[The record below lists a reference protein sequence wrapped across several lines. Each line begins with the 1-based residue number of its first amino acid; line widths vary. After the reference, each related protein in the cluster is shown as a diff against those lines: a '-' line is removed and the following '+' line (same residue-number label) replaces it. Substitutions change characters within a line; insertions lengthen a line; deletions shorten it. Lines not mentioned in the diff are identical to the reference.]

1 MNKHIKLFESFFREE
16 DSNIYEAQKIYNED
30 TFEHMYK
37 DEPGLLEKQ
46 RAIIK
51 TWIIDYVCPMW
62 GFSFDDPKLQALAA
76 SAKIWLSKDSGAG
89 WPKGKEMIYRNG
101 DFEEVEFGGPLT
113 NGAVVRGLY
122 DIKEMFTPEPGRPV
136 GPSHISRQEPLLTSM
151 YALMYR

>member
-62 GFSFDDPKLQALAA
+62 GVSFDDPKLQALA
-76 SAKIWLSKDSGAG
+76 KD
-89 WPKGKEMIYRNG
+89 PNT
-101 DFEEVEFGGPLT
+101 EVE
-113 NGAVVRGLY
+113 V
-122 DIKEMFTPEPGRPV
+122 K
-136 GPSHISRQEPLLTSM
+136 
-151 YALMYR
+151 